1 MFFYAILKSE
11 EIEKNLQFDMYVIRK
26 FSLIFDALIILKLWF
41 IIMVLGTTTIDLM
54 VLVTLN

>member
-41 IIMVLGTTTIDLM
+41 IIMVLGTTTINLM